1 MRQCNRL
8 AAAILGITLLAG
20 CGGDA
25 DDEAADATASSQRV
39 RPADAPKSTQHE
51 MQESRR
57 AGNQK
62 ASPSVSDNKAT
73 NNEQPVKS
81 SSASTDEP
89 SSKPSNLDEQEQP
102 AKPSDP
108 TETEGAEVQETGDSE
123 AK

>member
-25 DDEAADATASSQRV
+25 KDETADATASSQRV
-39 RPADAPKSTQHE
+39 RPADAPKSTQQE
-51 MQESRR
+51 MQESRQ

-62 ASPSVSDNKAT
+62 ASPSVSDAEAPA
-73 NNEQPVKS
+73 NEQHVKP
-81 SSASTDEP
+81 SSASADAP
-89 SSKPSNLDEQEQP
+89 STEPSNLDEQEQP